1 MAAIHDNKPV
11 CGSLTLARPIGLKR
25 TISTANMITKK
36 KHRCNQF
43 PNRDDDIN
51 ATIVQGL
58 DPNITV
64 EEAHAILKLQRKKN
78 KSLFYPAGS

>member
-1 MAAIHDNKPV
+1 
-11 CGSLTLARPIGLKR
+11 
-25 TISTANMITKK
+25 MIKKK

-64 EEAHAILKLQRKKN
+64 KEAHAILKSQRKKTEVYFIRQEV
-78 KSLFYPAGS
+78 SLASNPALACCIESKCGVHYLPSRQAFVG